1 MRVLVVDDEAPARR
15 RLSRMLARLP
25 GIEVVGEAVDGGEA
39 IERARSL
46 SPDLVLLDIDMPGLD
61 GVAVAERLRGTA
73 VVFTTA
79 HAEHAARAFELRAI
93 DYLLKPVTPARLEDA
108 IARVRERG
116 AAAPEMLSAALA
128 KLLGAREPPRVSAR
142 RGSTVHVFD
151 ARVIGRFFAA
161 DKYTVFV
168 HEGEEYLLDESLSA
182 LEARLADHGFVRVHR
197 RELVRL
203 DRIRALHADAPGHRL
218 ELADGTTVPV
228 SRRSIAELRRRLG
241 LA

>member
-168 HEGEEYLLDESLSA
+168 HEG
-182 LEARLADHGFVRVHR
+182 
-197 RELVRL
+197 
-203 DRIRALHADAPGHRL
+203 DRKS
-218 ELADGTTVPV
+218 VV
-228 SRRSIAELRRRLG
+228 
-241 LA
+241 

>member
-15 RLSRMLARLP
+15 RLLRMLARVP
-25 GIEVVGEAVDGGEA
+25 GVEVVGEAGDGSEA
-39 IERARSL
+39 IERARTL
-46 SPDLVLLDIDMPGLD
+46 APDLVLLDIDMPGLD

-108 IARVRERG
+108 ITRVRERG
-116 AAAPEMLSAALA
+116 AAAPELLSAALA
-128 KLLGAREPPRVSAR
+128 KLLGMREPPRVNAR
-142 RGSTVHVFD
+142 RGTSVHVFD
-151 ARVIGRFFAA
+151 AREIGRFFAA

-182 LEARLADHGFVRVHR
+182 LEARLGDHGFVRVHR

-203 DRIRALHADAPGHRL
+203 DRIRALHADGAAHRL
-218 ELADGTTVPV
+218 ELADGTSVPV

-241 LA
+241 R